1 MDGAGKI
8 SVCIATYN
16 GERYIREQLDSILS
30 QLSLDDEVIISD
42 DGSKDST
49 IEIISSYLDS
59 RIKVFKNNGKHGY
72 VGNFENALNHS
83 SGDFIF
89 LSDQDDIWNENKVK
103 KCLDVLRQN
112 DLVVHDAFLM
122 NQHGNISDVN
132 YFSIRKSGEGY
143 WRNLYKNSFIGCCMA
158 FKKEMLRYILPFP
171 PNILWHDM
179 WIGLVVERKGK
190 VRFIQDK
197 LLFYRRHGDN
207 ASSTAE
213 KSSFSFLFK
222 IKYRLPLFFY
232 SFFK

>member
-89 LSDQDDIWNENKVK
+89 LSDQDDIWELQK
-103 KCLDVLRQN
+103 
-112 DLVVHDAFLM
+112 
-122 NQHGNISDVN
+122 I
-132 YFSIRKSGEGY
+132 
-143 WRNLYKNSFIGCCMA
+143 
-158 FKKEMLRYILPFP
+158 
-171 PNILWHDM
+171 
-179 WIGLVVERKGK
+179 
-190 VRFIQDK
+190 
-197 LLFYRRHGDN
+197 
-207 ASSTAE
+207 E
-213 KSSFSFLFK
+213 K
-222 IKYRLPLFFY
+222 
-232 SFFK
+232 